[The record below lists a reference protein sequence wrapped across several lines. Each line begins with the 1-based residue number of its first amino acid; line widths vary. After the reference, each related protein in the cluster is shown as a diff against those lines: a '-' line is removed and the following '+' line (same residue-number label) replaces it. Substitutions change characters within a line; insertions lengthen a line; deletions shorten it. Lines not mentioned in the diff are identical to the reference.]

1 MIMTTM
7 ELRRELGPGWG
18 ASLGQH
24 KQILSLTDAAVDLQH
39 IFDGLTNPYAFHDGC
54 DLL

>member
-7 ELRRELGPGWG
+7 ELRRELGPVWG

-24 KQILSLTDAAVDLQH
+24 KQILSLNDAQ
-39 IFDGLTNPYAFHDGC
+39 LTFTVCLTGIDP
-54 DLL
+54 